1 MAKKISK
8 KAKKEIYEKIV
19 KELDAV
25 FDKAKELDDTVKMA
39 TINAMLKINFP
50 DMFFVG
56 FYRVDEGKQG
66 KEKVLKIGPYQG
78 ELIVCLEIAYTRG
91 VCGASA
97 SQEETINLP
106 DVSKFPGYIACH
118 PFVKSEIVVP
128 VMRQGKLIAIL
139 DIDSIQFNFFD
150 EVDEFYLKHIL
161 DKYFDE

>member
-25 FDKAKELDDTVKMA
+25 FDKSEELDDTAKMV

-56 FYRVDEGKQG
+56 FYRVGEDKPG

-97 SQEETINLP
+97 LQEKTINLS

-128 VMRQGKLIAIL
+128 VMRQGKLIAVL

-150 EVDEFYLKHIL
+150 KVDEFYLEYL
-161 DKYFDE
+161 VDKYFDK